1 MYKKYPCLYKIDDSW
16 AGFEWMNAD
25 DADRNIFS
33 FVRRDDSGKKNLLF
47 ILNMSPMKW
56 ENYLVPVPKAGE
68 YKLILNSDEDRFGG
82 FGTSA
87 PEKIKSEKQ
96 HLVLQ
101 ENTIKLD
108 MNPYSAL
115 VYTF

>member
-1 MYKKYPCLYKIDDSW
+1 
-16 AGFEWMNAD
+16 MNAD
-25 DADRNIFS
+25 DADRNIFT

-56 ENYLVPVPKAGE
+56 ENYLVPVPKVGE
-68 YKLILNSDEDRFGG
+68 YKLVLNSDEDRFGG

-87 PEKIKSEKQ
+87 PEKILSEKQ

-108 MNPYSAL
+108 VHPYSAL